1 LDSSSRDVPDEW
13 LGKLEELAA
22 WRRRL
27 WFPRFFFMTILC
39 RWVLSWV
46 VVGLVGVRAQSL
58 TVTQALPAASYLAGS
73 TGSTVDLAQHFGFP
87 GVTGQIAQVET
98 TLGRFN
104 IELLADDA
112 PLTVANFL
120 GYVNSGA
127 YTNALFHRSV
137 PGFVIQ
143 TGGFKGTLPIADI
156 AASPSVRN
164 EFRRSNTRG
173 TLAMAKLGSGPDT
186 ATNQWFVNL
195 ANNSANLDNQNGG
208 FTVFARVLGT
218 GMLIPDAI
226 ATIPIFNAGSPF
238 DSLPLRNFTS
248 GGSVAVANFI
258 VVNSVRVIPMHP
270 VAGGGSAVITYT
282 VQTDNPSVVT
292 AAISGSTLNVTPVGG
307 GSAAV
312 TVRATDSNGNQVT
325 SSFTAQVTTPVA
337 PPVITLSPPVGVNA
351 AAGQTVVLNVVAT
364 GTGVTYQWKR
374 IGSPSLVSD
383 VPGATQSSL
392 VFSSVQAAS
401 AGTYFC
407 TVSNSAGSVD
417 SAGTIL
423 AISEG
428 LAASRLTNLA
438 VRSFAGQGDKAL
450 IAGFVTRGT
459 GSKQL
464 AIRGIGPALVP
475 FNIPNLLEDPNLE
488 IRSTGTDTPIVGSND
503 NWTNDDGRNYGGF
516 PLTAGSKDAVLVSP
530 LAAGGYTAQVRG
542 AGATTGNALVEVYDA
557 ALTNTAVSFVNLS
570 ARTQIDAGQILIA
583 GVSVSAG
590 ASKSLLIR
598 AVGPKL
604 SDFGVGGVL
613 SDPKIEVFNSAG
625 TKIMEND
632 NWGGAAALVS
642 AGGSVG
648 AFGLDAASKDAALA
662 LTVAPGG
669 YTVQVSGVQNA
680 SGVVLVEVYELP

>member
-1 LDSSSRDVPDEW
+1 
-13 LGKLEELAA
+13 
-22 WRRRL
+22 
-27 WFPRFFFMTILC
+27 MTIFC

-46 VVGLVGVRAQSL
+46 VVGLVGIRAQSL
-58 TVTQALPAASYLAGS
+58 TVTQALPSASFLSGS

-87 GVTGQIAQVET
+87 GVTGQIAQVDT

-104 IELLADDA
+104 VELLADDA

-137 PGFVIQ
+137 PGFIIQ
-143 TGGFKGTLPIADI
+143 TGGFKGTLPITDI
-156 AASPSVRN
+156 AAGPSVKN

-173 TLAMAKLGSGPDT
+173 TLAMAKLGTGPDT

-226 ATIPIFNAGSPF
+226 ATLPLYTLGANTAFT
-238 DSLPLRNFTS
+238 DLPLRNVS
-248 GGSVAVANFI
+248 GTTLVVANFI
-258 VVNSVRVIPMHP
+258 VVNSVRVIPMQP
-270 VAGGGSAVITYT
+270 VAGGGTAVITYT

-292 AAISGSTLNVTPVGG
+292 AAVSGSTLSVTPVGG
-307 GSAAV
+307 GTATV
-312 TVRATDSNGNQVT
+312 TVRAADSNGNQVT

-337 PPVITLSPPVGVNA
+337 PPVITLSPPAGVNA
-351 AAGQTVVLNVVAT
+351 AVGQTVVLNVVAT
-364 GTGVTYQWKR
+364 GTGATYQWKR
-374 IGSPSLVSD
+374 VGSPSLVND
-383 VPGATQSSL
+383 VPGATEPSL
-392 VFSSVQAAS
+392 VFSNVQAAS

-407 TVSNSAGSVD
+407 TVSTAGGSVD
-417 SAGTIL
+417 SGSTTL
-423 AISEG
+423 TVSEG

-475 FNIPNLLEDPNLE
+475 FGIPNLLEDPNLE
-488 IRSTGTDTPIVGSND
+488 IRGTNTGTPIVGSND

-542 AGATTGNALVEVYDA
+542 AGVTTGNALVEVYDA

-583 GVSVSAG
+583 GVSVSSG
-590 ASKSLLIR
+590 ANKTLLIR

-604 SDFGVGGVL
+604 ADFGVGGVL
-613 SDPKIEVFNSAG
+613 PDPKIEVFNSAG

-648 AFGLDAASKDAALA
+648 AFPLDAASKDAALA